1 MLREFVDKRVVPAL
15 DRVAHA
21 QAPVVGRY
29 VDWLAKRH
37 PDDAPVELLQRLS
50 RQYLVVVTASGVTVG
65 LTAAVPGVGTLL
77 SLAAT
82 GVDTAV
88 FLEASSVL
96 SVGAAAAYQLDPDD
110 PRQAQL
116 VSKVVLGEA
125 GTKLLDETAGHKTGQ
140 WLGVVTDHIPGL
152 ASMPDSPAKRFIA
165 NYLVKRT
172 LLLFGTIIPAG
183 IGAVIGGVGNNALG
197 QMVVANVYRNLGTG
211 SPEMVGRGTTT
222 DSGV

>member
-15 DRVAHA
+15 DKVALA
-21 QAPVVGRY
+21 QTGAVGKY
-29 VDWLAKRH
+29 VDWLERRH
-37 PDDAPVELLQRLS
+37 PDDAPVETLRRLS
-50 RQYLVVVTASGVTVG
+50 RQYLVVVTSSGVLVG

-77 SLAAT
+77 GLAAT
-82 GVDTAV
+82 GVDTVV

-96 SVGAAAAYQLDPDD
+96 SVGAAAAYDVADGD
-110 PRQAQL
+110 PRRAQL

-125 GTKLLDETAGHKTGQ
+125 GTKLFDETAGHKTGQ

-152 ASMPDSPAKRFIA
+152 ASMPDSPAKRFIV

-172 LLLFGTIIPAG
+172 LLLFGTLIPAG

-211 SPEMVGRGTTT
+211 SPEMVAAGTAR
-222 DSGV
+222 D

>member
-15 DRVAHA
+15 DKAAHA
-21 QAPVVGRY
+21 QTAAVGRY
-29 VDWLAKRH
+29 VDWLERRH
-37 PDDAPVELLQRLS
+37 PGDAPVETLRRLS
-50 RQYLVVVTASGVTVG
+50 RQYLVVVTTSGVVVG

-77 SLAAT
+77 GLAAT
-82 GVDTAV
+82 GVDTVV

-96 SVGAAAAYQLDPDD
+96 SVGAAAAYDLDPAD
-110 PRQAQL
+110 PRRAQL
-116 VSKVVLGEA
+116 VSKVVLGDA

-140 WLGVVTDHIPGL
+140 WLSVVTDHIPGL
-152 ASMPDSPAKRFIA
+152 ASMPDSPAKRFLV

-172 LLLFGTIIPAG
+172 LLLFGTLIPAG

-211 SPEMVGRGTTT
+211 SPEMLAAGTTRG
-222 DSGV
+222 D

>member
-1 MLREFVDKRVVPAL
+1 MLRQFVDKRVVPAL
-15 DRVAHA
+15 DKVALA
-21 QAPVVGRY
+21 QTGVVGRY
-29 VDWLAKRH
+29 VDWLGRRH
-37 PDDAPVELLQRLS
+37 PDDAPVETLRRLS
-50 RQYLVVVTASGVTVG
+50 RQYLVVVTSSGVLVG

-77 SLAAT
+77 GLAAT
-82 GVDTAV
+82 GVDTVV

-96 SVGAAAAYQLDPDD
+96 SVGAAAAYGLDDDD
-110 PRQAQL
+110 PRRAQL

-152 ASMPDSPAKRFIA
+152 ASMPDSPAKRFIV

-172 LLLFGTIIPAG
+172 LLLFGTLIPAG

-211 SPEMVGRGTTT
+211 SPEMVAAGTVR
-222 DSGV
+222 D

>member
-15 DRVAHA
+15 DKAAHA
-21 QAPVVGRY
+21 QTAAVGRY
-29 VDWLAKRH
+29 VGWLERRH
-37 PDDAPVELLQRLS
+37 PDDAPVQTLRRLS
-50 RQYLVVVTASGVTVG
+50 RQYLVVVTTSGVVVG

-77 SLAAT
+77 GLAAT
-82 GVDTAV
+82 GVDTVV

-96 SVGAAAAYQLDPDD
+96 SVGAAAAYDLDPAD
-110 PRQAQL
+110 PRRAQL
-116 VSKVVLGEA
+116 VSKVVLGDA

-140 WLGVVTDHIPGL
+140 WLSVVTDHIPGL
-152 ASMPDSPAKRFIA
+152 ASMPDSPAKRFLV

-172 LLLFGTIIPAG
+172 LLLFGTLIPAG

-211 SPEMVGRGTTT
+211 SPEMVAAGTHR
-222 DSGV
+222 D

>member
-15 DRVAHA
+15 DKVALA
-21 QAPVVGRY
+21 QTGAVGKY
-29 VDWLAKRH
+29 VDWLERRH
-37 PDDAPVELLQRLS
+37 PDDAPVETLRRLS
-50 RQYLVVVTASGVTVG
+50 RQYLVVVTSSGVLVG

-77 SLAAT
+77 GLAAT
-82 GVDTAV
+82 GVDTVV

-96 SVGAAAAYQLDPDD
+96 SVGAAAAYDVADDD
-110 PRQAQL
+110 PRRAQL

-152 ASMPDSPAKRFIA
+152 ASMPDSPAKRFIV

-172 LLLFGTIIPAG
+172 LLLFGTLIPAG

-211 SPEMVGRGTTT
+211 SPEMVAAGTAR
-222 DSGV
+222 D